1 MKIIISR
8 TDKIG
13 DVVLTLPM
21 AGIIKK
27 HFPSSELFFLGST
40 YTRHIIER
48 SSYID
53 HFLNWDEIRIS
64 GELPKVDVIVHVFP
78 NKSVAQLAA
87 KKNIKNRIGTS
98 HRIFHWWTCNKLVS
112 FTRKNS
118 PLHESQLNLKLL
130 SPLKIM
136 EDVKL
141 VDIYQYAGWQKNN
154 SLVGIDLLTDKFNL
168 IIHMKS
174 KGSAKEWPLSNYL
187 KVIKQL
193 PSDKVQV
200 FVSGTEEEG
209 AMIKEEC
216 PEIFDIA
223 YVTDTTGKFS
233 LSDFISFIG
242 QCDGL
247 LACSTGPLHIAGI
260 SGIKC
265 LGLYPSTRPM
275 HAGRWAPIGPQTQWI
290 EESTPST
297 SSHLNISVYAVMEEI
312 EKLL

>member
-1 MKIIISR
+1 MKILISR

-98 HRIFHWWTCNKLVS
+98 HRIFHWWTCNRLVS

-130 SPLKIM
+130 APLKIN
-136 EDVKL
+136 EQVSL
-141 VDIYQYAGWQKNN
+141 EHIAEFAGWQK
-154 SLVGIDLLTDKFNL
+154 SKTSSGKDLLTDKFNL
-168 IIHMKS
+168 IMHMKS

-193 PSDKVQV
+193 PSDRVQV

-223 YVTDTTGKFS
+223 YVTDTTGIFS

-275 HAGRWAPIGPQTQWI
+275 HAGRWAPIGPHTHWI
-290 EESTPST
+290 EESTHPT
-297 SSHLNISVYAVMEEI
+297 SSHLNISVDAVMEEI

>member
-64 GELPKVDVIVHVFP
+64 RELPKVDVIVHVFP

-130 SPLKIM
+130 SPLKII
-136 EDVKL
+136 EDLKL
-141 VDIYQYAGWQKNN
+141 VDIYQYAGWQKND
-154 SLVGIDLLTDKFNL
+154 SLVGRDLLTDKFNL

-209 AMIKEEC
+209 AMIREEC

-260 SGIKC
+260 SGSKC

-275 HAGRWAPIGPQTQWI
+275 HAGRWAPIGPQAKWI

-297 SSHLNISVYAVMEEI
+297 SSHLNISVDAVMEEI